1 MIQKDT
7 YTPVFIVALFTTAK
21 TWKQPKCPLM
31 EKWINKTCYIY
42 TMDYY
47 SAIKNTEITPFAAI
61 RMDLNLSF
69 KARQARKRQIP
80 SDATYMWTLKYNAN
94 ELTSEIGT
102 DSQPQRTDLW
112 FPRRRWMGRLDGEFG
127 VTKCKLLYI
136 GWVNCKVLLHSTE
149 IYSIL

>member
-47 SAIKNTEITPFAAI
+47 SAIKNNEIMPFAAT
-61 RMDLNLSF
+61 RMDLNSSF
-69 KARQARKRQIP
+69 KARQARQRQIP
-80 SDATYMWTLKYNAN
+80 YDATCMWTLKYNAN

-102 DSQPQRTDLW
+102 DSQP
-112 FPRRRWMGRLDGEFG
+112 
-127 VTKCKLLYI
+127 
-136 GWVNCKVLLHSTE
+136 
-149 IYSIL
+149 